1 MFFSIV
7 APSNKKTGVIKNSA
21 QITKKLS
28 MPFQKTCLHLK
39 FLLQDTFI
47 VVLDQKM
54 QRKVHSGNKSNS
66 EYTKVND
73 KMINKIFAT
82 LFFTCN
88 GFTW

>member
-7 APSNKKTGVIKNSA
+7 APSNKQTGVIKNSA
-21 QITKKLS
+21 RITKKNS
-28 MPFQKTCLHLK
+28 RPFLKTCLHLL
-39 FLLQDTFI
+39 FSFQDTFI
-47 VVLDQKM
+47 AALDQKM
-54 QRKVHSGNKSNS
+54 QRKVHCGNKSNS